1 MNLQEQGFR
10 FILRR
15 EADRVDGY
23 WEHPAT
29 MRPGGF
35 DATDLDDDALAAAV
49 YDMQDGHEPA
59 KP

>member
-15 EADRVDGY
+15 IGDEVEGY

-29 MRPGGF
+29 IKPGGF
-35 DATDLDDDALAAAV
+35 DATDLEDDALAAAV
-49 YDMQDGHEPA
+49 YDMQDGHDPA
-59 KP
+59 AP